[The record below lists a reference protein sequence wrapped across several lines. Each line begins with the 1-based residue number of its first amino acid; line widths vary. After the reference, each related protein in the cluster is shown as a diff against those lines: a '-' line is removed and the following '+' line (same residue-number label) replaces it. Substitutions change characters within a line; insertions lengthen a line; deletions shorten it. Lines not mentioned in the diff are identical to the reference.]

1 MSTNTI
7 NIPEFLEEAEKII
20 EAQKKEIETLK
31 KQHCATYRYFGFQLK
46 KMNLK
51 ENAYRKLC
59 TQKQTQNNELRVA
72 LKMAT
77 DEIRTQSISSQRPAS
92 KKTQMIL
99 DNAESVLSAK
109 HEHDIDSVKNIITKM
124 KPEEAN
130 SYKCLMVDPV
140 PKEYYSS

>member
-7 NIPEFLEEAEKII
+7 NIPEILEEAEKII
-20 EAQKKEIETLK
+20 EAQKKEIESLK
-31 KQHCATYRYFGFQLK
+31 KQHRATYRYFGFQLK

-59 TQKQTQNNELRVA
+59 TQKQTQNSELRVA

-77 DEIRTQSISSQRPAS
+77 DEIRTLSLVS

-109 HEHDIDSVKNIITKM
+109 HEHDIDSVKNIIINM

-130 SYKCLMVDPV
+130 SYRCLMVDPV